1 LPDFNSEKVKA
12 AELVQDDSYAN
23 VGSSSLVTERENL
36 VAAIALRIR
45 QSLDLELILQQA
57 VAEVRQFLRAD
68 RVLIYRF
75 EPDFSGVIVVESL
88 TESTQSV
95 FGYKLHDPCFA
106 DQHLERY
113 KQGAVHAI
121 DDVEQANL
129 VTCYHDV
136 LKRFGVKANLVV
148 PIVANDQ
155 LWGLLITHHCH
166 APRSWQASEVE
177 LLKQLSTQVGI
188 AVQQA
193 ELYDRVQSL
202 NVYLE
207 QKVNQRTAKLERS
220 IKFATLTHKVTKKMR
235 DSLDELQILQTVTQE
250 IGAVL
255 KIDRCKIELYNSDRT
270 VAEVAYEYTN
280 ADPNCRGRTRIVA
293 DFPELDYQLLQRQSL
308 QFVEFVP
315 ELSPQ
320 LNPQLNPQLDSPSE
334 AQATRLVCPICD
346 DQGILGNLW
355 LLRPKEAFFEVDEI
369 ILVEQVANQCAIAIR
384 QARLYQHSQIQVQEL
399 ARLNLLKDDFLKTV
413 SHELRTPMSSI
424 QLASETLEILIKKE
438 MGSHRSTTFSKVLN
452 IFHAACDRQNQLVN
466 DLLTLCYIDAKKEMM
481 TMEWIDLSVCLPQ
494 IIETFTE
501 RIEQQQQTLT
511 IDLSPTLPLF
521 KSDLSSIKRILTELL
536 NNACK
541 YTPRGEN
548 IGITAFAI
556 KQQIQLKIHNT
567 GIEIPSDEQQRVFDK
582 FYRIPNLDP
591 WQYGGTGIGLAL
603 VKNLM
608 ELLGG
613 NIYLTSQSQ
622 KTIFTLD
629 FPREGD

>member
-1 LPDFNSEKVKA
+1 LPDFNFEKVKSA
-12 AELVQDDSYAN
+12 GSEQDESYAN
-23 VGSSSLVTERENL
+23 LGESSLVTERENL

-45 QSLDLELILQQA
+45 QSLDLELILQQT

-88 TESTQSV
+88 AESTQSV

-113 KQGAVHAI
+113 KQGTVHVI
-121 DDVEQANL
+121 DDVEEANL

-166 APRSWQASEVE
+166 APRPWQASEVE
-177 LLKQLSTQVGI
+177 LLRQLATQVGI

-250 IGAVL
+250 IGEVL

-270 VAEVAYEYTN
+270 QAEVAYEYTN
-280 ADPNCRGRTRIVA
+280 ADPNCQGRTRIVA
-293 DFPELDYQLLQRQSL
+293 DFPELDSQLLQRQSL

-315 ELSPQ
+315 EL
-320 LNPQLNPQLDSPSE
+320 NPQLNPQLDSLNE
-334 AQATRLVCPICD
+334 TQATRLVCPICD
-346 DQGILGNLW
+346 DQGIFGNLW
-355 LLRPKEAFFEVDEI
+355 LLRPKEAYFEVDEI

-424 QLASETLEILIKKE
+424 QLASETLEILLKKE
-438 MGSHRSTTFSKVLN
+438 IGSQRSATFSRVLN

-494 IIETFTE
+494 IIEPFTE

-541 YTPRGEN
+541 YTPPGEN
-548 IGITAFAI
+548 IGITASAI
-556 KQQIQLKIHNT
+556 DQQIQLKIHNT
-567 GIEIPSDEQQRVFDK
+567 GIEIPSEEQQRVFDK
-582 FYRIPNLDP
+582 FYRIPNHDP